1 MIAADTIA
9 SRLMRRIANEEPEP
23 IEDPHDLHQAIISL
37 VECLRDIGLEIVEAE
52 DGR

>member
-9 SRLMRRIANEEPEP
+9 SRLMRRISDEEP
-23 IEDPHDLHQAIISL
+23 IENPQALYQSIIAV